1 MWWPCWQGERIGG
14 GGRWVGFYLP
24 GLVSQCE
31 KGRKPGRD
39 RGKGE
44 KRCKK
49 RE

>member
-1 MWWPCWQGERIGG
+1 VVWSVNVKREWSERGE
-14 GGRWVGFYLP
+14 
-24 GLVSQCE
+24 
-31 KGRKPGRD
+31 